1 MVVPRNCIRCGCYA
15 NLMPENLMENIT
27 EKLDELRSVY
37 QENENTIIGLYRKQV
52 DAQKQVKDFKM

>member
-1 MVVPRNCIRCGCYA
+1 
-15 NLMPENLMENIT
+15 MENIT